1 MNKAELLARI
11 EQIKTEMDNA
21 IKQHTALVS
30 HLSECSFW
38 LANFEKLEAE
48 NAVILPTQDEAT
60 IEINATI
67 EDKIA

>member
-30 HLSECSFW
+30 HLNECNYW
-38 LANFEKLEAE
+38 LDKLAKWEELESKRTDYAVGVVGDEVDAEEAE
-48 NAVILPTQDEAT
+48 
-60 IEINATI
+60 
-67 EDKIA
+67 

>member
-38 LANFEKLEAE
+38 LAKIEEEEKAVLEAAAAE
-48 NAVILPTQDEAT
+48 AVTQ
-60 IEINATI
+60 
-67 EDKIA
+67 